1 MGLFVAVSMAFKLA
15 YENVIIGLQSS
26 FLFIDLFKIFEMK
39 FRNVRCS
46 FWTTDETF
54 ILNYLE

>member
-26 FLFIDLFKIFEMK
+26 FLFIDLFKIFKMK

-46 FWTTDETF
+46 FWTTDETS